1 MLSYKR
7 GSILHSLCQT
17 IVNPVNTV
25 GVMGAGLALTMA
37 NAYPNMVPFYK
48 KACNEGLY
56 EKGRFF
62 VHPIG
67 NGRQIL
73 CFPTKGHWQESSD
86 IERISLWLDRL
97 VLDYSNYN
105 ISSLAVPLLGC
116 GLGGLKS
123 KDVLALL
130 EDKLGGLSIEI
141 HVYV

>member
-1 MLSYKR
+1 MLSYKS
-7 GSILHSLCQT
+7 GSILHSVCQT

-37 NAYPNMVPFYK
+37 NAYPNMVPPYK
-48 KACNEGLY
+48 KACSEGLY
-56 EKGRFF
+56 QKGRFF
-62 VHPIG
+62 VHSIG

-73 CFPTKGHWQESSD
+73 CFPTKYHWRESSD
-86 IERISLWLDRL
+86 IFEIAVWLDRL

-116 GLGGLKS
+116 GHGGLKS
-123 KDVLALL
+123 KDVVALL
-130 EDKLGGLSIEI
+130 EDKLGSLPIEI